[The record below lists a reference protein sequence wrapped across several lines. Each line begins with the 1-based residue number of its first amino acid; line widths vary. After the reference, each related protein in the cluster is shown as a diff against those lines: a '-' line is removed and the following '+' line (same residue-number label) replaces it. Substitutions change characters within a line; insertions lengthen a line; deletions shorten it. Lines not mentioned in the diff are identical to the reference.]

1 MPSSISAS
9 STSLYQRISESTS
22 LLAVFVSHASGSLE
36 AWIREHKKELITIGA
51 LTLAGAIIAPI
62 LIPFILNVMG
72 FGAGGVAAGSLAAA
86 LHAIIGN
93 VAAGSVFAA
102 LQAMGA
108 TGLIGA
114 VGVLA
119 GAGLGLAGGLVGVC
133 MKKLFGFFGRSVE
146 TAQELVRRA
155 ILRYI
160 GTISQTITLPNTGIT
175 RH

>member
-1 MPSSISAS
+1 M
-9 STSLYQRISESTS
+9 SLYQRISESTS
-22 LLAVFVSHASGSLE
+22 MLTVFVSHASGSLE
-36 AWIREHKKELITIGA
+36 AWIQEHKTELIIIGA
-51 LTLAGAIIAPI
+51 ISAATGAIIAPI

-160 GTISQTITLPNTGIT
+160 GTISQTITQA
-175 RH
+175 